1 MSAIDK
7 VVELLKDGEWHNFQD
22 LARNL
27 KLNQQK
33 LREIIQFLLS
43 LDLIKL
49 DERQQK
55 AQVSTDLRQLM
66 SLEQH
71 ANPRSGKIA
80 GIVRLLKPTNHVLFL
95 YESAQDKYNVLFNY
109 LLAGLEAGEAVLYIA
124 SEENPNQI
132 RDAMKRFGIEVEKNE
147 KAGALHIFGYN
158 DFYIMEG
165 KFTISTTMSLIHKL
179 YDAALTNGFTG
190 WRVTG
195 EMACFF
201 EHDLIQELIE
211 YEKALH
217 RVFDI
222 PIIGV
227 CAYNVNMLTRADNP
241 INLYNE
247 LLRAHGTILF
257 TGTDNKLGKIE
268 IRST

>member
-1 MSAIDK
+1 MSTIDE

-49 DERQQK
+49 DEKQQK
-55 AQVSTDLRQLM
+55 ARINTDLRQLIT
-66 SLEQH
+66 LEQH
-71 ANPRSGKIA
+71 ANPGSGKIA
-80 GIVRLLKPTNHVLFL
+80 GLVRQLKPTNHVLFL

-124 SEENPNQI
+124 SEENPTQI
-132 RDAMKRFGIEVEKNE
+132 RDAMRRFGLEVEKNE
-147 KAGALHIFGYN
+147 KAGALHILGCN
-158 DFYIMEG
+158 DFYIIEG
-165 KFTISTTMSLIHKL
+165 QFAISTTMSLINKL
-179 YDAALTNGFTG
+179 YDEALTDGFTG

-201 EHDLIQELIE
+201 EHNLIEELIE

-217 RVFDI
+217 RVFNI
-222 PIIGV
+222 PIIGI
-227 CAYNVNMLTRADNP
+227 CAYNVNMLIRTNNP
-241 INLYNE
+241 ISLYNE
-247 LLRAHGTILF
+247 LIRAHGTILF

-268 IRST
+268 IQST

>member
-1 MSAIDK
+1 MSAIDE

-22 LARNL
+22 LGKNL
-27 KLNQQK
+27 KLSQQK
-33 LREIIQFLLS
+33 LHEIIQFLLS

-49 DERQQK
+49 DEKQQK
-55 AQVSTDLRQLM
+55 AQVNTDLKQLIT
-66 SLEQH
+66 LEQH

-80 GIVRLLKPTNHVLFL
+80 RIVRQLKPTNHVLFL
-95 YESAQDKYNVLFNY
+95 YESSEDKYNVLFSY
-109 LLAGLEAGEAVLYIA
+109 LKAGLEDGEAVLYIA
-124 SEENPNQI
+124 SEETPNQI
-132 RDAMKRFGIEVEKNE
+132 RDAMKRFGVEVEKNE
-147 KAGALHIFGYN
+147 KAGALHILRYK
-158 DFYIMEG
+158 DFYIIEG
-165 KFTISTTMSLIHKL
+165 KFTISTTMSLIKKL
-179 YDAALTNGFTG
+179 YDEALTKGFKG
-190 WRVTG
+190 WRATG

-201 EHDLIQELIE
+201 EHNLIQELIE

-227 CAYNVNMLTRADNP
+227 CAYNVNMLTRANNP

-268 IRST
+268 IRSA

>member
-1 MSAIDK
+1 MSAIDE
-7 VVELLKDGEWHNFQD
+7 VVELLKDGEWHHFQD
-22 LARNL
+22 LATNL

-49 DERQQK
+49 DKKRQR
-55 AQVSTDLRQLM
+55 ARVSTDLRQLM

-71 ANPRSGKIA
+71 ANPRSGTTA
-80 GIVRLLKPTNHVLFL
+80 SIVRQLKPRNHVLFL

-109 LLAGLEAGEAVLYIA
+109 LLAGLEAGEAVSYIA
-124 SEENPNQI
+124 SEENPTQI
-132 RDAMKRFGIEVEKNE
+132 REAMRRFGIEVAKNE
-147 KAGALHIFGYN
+147 KAGALHILGYN

-165 KFTISTTMSLIHKL
+165 QFAISTTLSRINEL
-179 YDAALTNGFTG
+179 YDAALTSGFTG
-190 WRVTG
+190 WRATG

-201 EHDLIQELIE
+201 EHNLIQELIQ

-222 PIIGV
+222 PIIAI
-227 CAYNVNMLTRADNP
+227 CAYNVNMLTRANNP

-268 IRST
+268 IRSD